1 MGNAISVELLS
12 VLLFGNRYT
21 ADYMMGRIKPIIYI
35 GTLDV

>member
-12 VLLFGNRYT
+12 VRLFGNHYT
-21 ADYMMGRIKPIIYI
+21 ANYMMEQIKPIIYI